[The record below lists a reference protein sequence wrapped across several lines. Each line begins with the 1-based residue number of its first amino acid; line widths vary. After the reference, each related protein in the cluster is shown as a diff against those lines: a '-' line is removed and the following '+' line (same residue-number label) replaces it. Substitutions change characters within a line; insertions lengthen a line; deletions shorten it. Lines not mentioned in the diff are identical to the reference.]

1 MLAPRVITCIDDC
14 IKFTIDALNHKMQ
27 QLDAVDRLMD
37 AEEVSSI
44 NRLDNP
50 HPIGRYAVVY
60 EGDTYKDTI
69 IPQQI
74 EQPQDTSIMVL
85 IIVKSIP
92 GKKQPNF
99 YIDLAKKALAGL
111 EIEDNKRSQNKVW
124 LSDVKFVNED
134 KAGEWWYSLT
144 VVFPSMF
151 IEEEILLKSN
161 GEM

>member
-1 MLAPRVITCIDDC
+1 MLAPRKITCIDDC
-14 IKFTIDALNHKMQ
+14 IKFAIDGLNHGLQ
-27 QLDAVDRLMD
+27 NLDAVDRLMD
-37 AEEVSSI
+37 AAEVSSI

-60 EGDTYKDTI
+60 EGDTYKNTI

-92 GKKQPNF
+92 GKKPPHF
-99 YIDLAKKALAGL
+99 YIDLAKRSLAGL
-111 EIEDNKRSQNKVW
+111 EIENNRRPENKVW

-144 VVFPSMF
+144 VVFPTMF
-151 IEEEILLKSN
+151 VEEEIFLKSN
-161 GEM
+161 GEV